1 MHGYVVR
8 SISSIQSCRTFLPL
22 YPFSCTNVIICVDG
36 QAGLLWNQNFP
47 KRLYIHRD
55 HSVGTFWK
63 RRLPI
68 AVKSFLCFAKGTY
81 WCTMH
86 DSVLHDR
93 FFLPI
98 VEIVRSSGGR
108 PAKNL
113 GNQAGTWL
121 VVCVEQNGPCQTV
134 GALWSLT
141 WPLQASWRLFFS
153 SLNISE
159 LYSYLNWLS
168 YFTNVATG
176 WLTVTS
182 SEKEIVGTT
191 GFPFQTKPFT
201 QVSSLQSYMDLN
213 QPGTTFSWQR

>member
-1 MHGYVVR
+1 MRGRTSWLAVESEFPQKTLHTQQSFSR
-8 SISSIQSCRTFLPL
+8 SILKET
-22 YPFSCTNVIICVDG
+22 
-36 QAGLLWNQNFP
+36 
-47 KRLYIHRD
+47 
-55 HSVGTFWK
+55 
-63 RRLPI
+63 RLPI
-68 AVKSFLCFAKGTY
+68 AAKSFLCFAKGTY

-121 VVCVEQNGPCQTV
+121 VVCVEQNGPSQTV
-134 GALWSLT
+134 GAVWSLT
-141 WPLQASWRLFFS
+141 WPLQDSWRLAVIF